1 MKTEIYRKPKC
12 PYGKKAIKL
21 LNEKDIDFDDHI
33 FEDKEAEE
41 KFKKKHD
48 VKTTPQIFMNDERV
62 GGYSELAKKYGVDS
76 DEDNAENK
84 KTYRPI
90 IAIFY
95 VSILLTLV
103 TSLTMLNWM
112 GFFLVLLA
120 VQKLTDLKSFKE
132 SFANYDLITAKL
144 PVYGYI
150 YPFAELLAGL
160 GFIYGN
166 INGSGLVYVATVSVF
181 IGFFGAVS
189 ITKAVYIDKRDLNC
203 ACVGGNTNVPLG
215 FVSFSENAV
224 MFLMGLWVLTAHL

>member
-1 MKTEIYRKPKC
+1 MKTEIHRKPNC
-12 PYGKKAIKL
+12 LYGKKAIKL
-21 LNEKDIDFDDHI
+21 LQDKNIDFEDHI
-33 FEDKEAEE
+33 FKDKEAEE
-41 KFKKKHD
+41 KFKEKHQ
-48 VKTTPQIFMNDERV
+48 VKTTPQIFMAEKRV
-62 GGYSELAKKYGVDS
+62 GGYSDLAEKYG
-76 DEDNAENK
+76 EDPKLDNTTQK

-103 TSLTMLNWM
+103 TSLSMLNWM
-112 GFFLVLLA
+112 GFFLVLLS

-132 SFANYDLITAKL
+132 SFSEYDLITAKL

-160 GFIYGN
+160 GFIYGS
-166 INGSGLVYVATVSVF
+166 INSSGLIYVAFVSLF
-181 IGFFGAVS
+181 IGFFGGVS
-189 ITKAVYIDKRDLNC
+189 IIKAVYIDKRDLNC

-224 MFLMGLWVLTAHL
+224 MFLMGLWVVSTFL